1 MMDRLDLYLLGELA
15 VSPRDVAD
23 ERLAW
28 HASGN
33 YSLVEVGVSLL
44 YDVGADHL
52 AQWRIQRVSSDCHNY
67 EHY

>member
-1 MMDRLDLYLLGELA
+1 MMDRLDLFSSGELP
-15 VSPRDVAD
+15 VFSRDIAD

-44 YDVGADHL
+44 YDVGADHS
-52 AQWRIQRVSSDCHNY
+52 AQWRIQRVSSDCHNHAQY
-67 EHY
+67 